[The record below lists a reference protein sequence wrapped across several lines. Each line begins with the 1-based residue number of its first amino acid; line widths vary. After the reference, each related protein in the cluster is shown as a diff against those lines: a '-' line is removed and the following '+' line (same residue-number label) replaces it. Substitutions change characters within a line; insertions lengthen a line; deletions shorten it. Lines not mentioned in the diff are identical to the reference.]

1 MEELE
6 ILRKVPLFSEMDDKE
21 LAGVL
26 EIMDTCTFI
35 PGQVIIREG
44 DEGGN
49 FYVITEGTVE
59 FVSSDA
65 EGHELILDEAGP
77 GQYFGELSMLTGLPR
92 TLRVRAKDKV
102 LAKAFDRSEFHDF
115 LKTHPEAA
123 IDVLTVLG
131 HRLYRTDA
139 LLRKSVSRNV
149 NEVIEEQLTLGQ
161 RIADGFAAMM
171 GSWPFIII
179 QSMLLL
185 LWVGLNITAW
195 VNAWDPYPFILLN
208 LALSFQ
214 AAYAAPI
221 IMMSQNRASDKDR
234 LAAEIDHQVNV
245 KAELKV
251 SLIMSR
257 LDDIERGMHYLH
269 QNSLRAAQEV
279 LNAKASHYKG
289 EMPQA
294 TATETEK
301 TETKNT

>member
-6 ILRKVPLFSEMDDKE
+6 TLRKIPLFSEMDDKE
-21 LAGVL
+21 LNGVL
-26 EIMDTCTFI
+26 AIMDTCTFV

-44 DEGGN
+44 EEGGH

-59 FVSSDA
+59 FISSDA
-65 EGHELILDEAGP
+65 DGNELILDEAGP

-102 LAKAFDRSEFHDF
+102 SARAFDRAEFHDF
-115 LKTHPEAA
+115 LIKHPHAA

-131 HRLYRTDA
+131 HRLYRTDT

-161 RIADGFAAMM
+161 KIADKFAAMM
-171 GSWPFIII
+171 GSWPFIIV
-179 QSMLLL
+179 QSCILIC
-185 LWVGLNITAW
+185 WVGLNITAW

-214 AAYAAPI
+214 AAYSAPI
-221 IMMSQNRASDKDR
+221 IMMSQNRSSDKDR

-269 QNSLRAAQEV
+269 QNALQAAHQV
-279 LNAKASHYKG
+279 MNSKG
-289 EMPQA
+289 ALPGQA
-294 TATETEK
+294 
-301 TETKNT
+301 ETKSA